1 MSDIR
6 IQKYL
11 SSAGICSRR
20 KAESFIREGRV
31 RLNGE
36 ILTVLG
42 TKIDPHKDR
51 IEVDGKLVG
60 APAQKIY
67 IALNKPKG
75 YVTSCDHPGQA
86 LVVDLVDLPDRIY
99 PIGRL
104 DKDSVGLLLLTNDG
118 RLHHRLSHPSFD
130 HEKAYEVTV
139 EHPIADGV
147 LSHLSRGVLLKGRK
161 TRPAHVER
169 LSGRRFRIVLK
180 EGRNRQIR
188 RMVSKMGHKV
198 LRLKRIRVANI
209 RLGNLPTGAWR
220 YLTTAE
226 KKALLHG
233 IDG

>member
-1 MSDIR
+1 M
-6 IQKYL
+6 
-11 SSAGICSRR
+11 
-20 KAESFIREGRV
+20 
-31 RLNGE
+31 
-36 ILTVLG
+36 TVLG

-51 IEVDGKLVG
+51 IEVDGRPVG

-86 LVVDLVDLPDRIY
+86 LVVDLVDLPNRVY
-99 PIGRL
+99 PVGRL

-130 HEKAYEVTV
+130 HEKAYDVTV
-139 EHPIADGV
+139 QHPIADGV
-147 LSHLSRGVLLKGRK
+147 LSQLSRGVVLKGRK

-198 LRLKRIRVANI
+198 ARLKRIRVANI
-209 RLGNLPTGAWR
+209 RLGNLPAGAWR
-220 YLTTAE
+220 YLTDAE
-226 KKALLHG
+226 KKALLRD
-233 IDG
+233 IER